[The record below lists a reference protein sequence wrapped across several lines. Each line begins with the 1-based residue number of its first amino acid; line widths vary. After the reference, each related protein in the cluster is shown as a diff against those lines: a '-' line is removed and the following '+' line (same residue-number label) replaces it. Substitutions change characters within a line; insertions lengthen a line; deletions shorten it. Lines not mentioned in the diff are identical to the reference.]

1 MSVLAPEQYAVYL
14 ITDNPSR
21 YAGDFLEN
29 VEAAVAGGVTLVQY
43 RDKESDGRRLYERCL
58 RLRRML
64 RERGIPLCVNN
75 LPGLALAVD
84 AEAVHVGQEDMPPE
98 AVRRAVGRRMDIGWS
113 VTCASEARAVDR
125 TLVDAVGIGPVFDA
139 RATKADAADAM
150 GLAGLEEIV
159 RLCSGPATVAVG
171 GVTVDRAES
180 FFRTG
185 VDGVSVVSAFSKSEH
200 PGAVAQALLEACK
213 RVKNLA

>member
-113 VTCASEARAVDR
+113 VTCAAEARAVDR
-125 TLVDAVGIGPVFDA
+125 SLVDAVGIGPVFDA

-159 RLCSGPATVAVG
+159 RLCSGLPTVAVG
-171 GVTVDRAES
+171 GVTVERVES

-200 PGAVAQALLEACK
+200 PGAVAQALLEARK

>member
-21 YAGDFLEN
+21 YGGDFLEN

-159 RLCSGPATVAVG
+159 RLCSGLPTVAVG
-171 GVTVDRAES
+171 GVTVERVES

-200 PGAVAQALLEACK
+200 PGAVAQALLEARK